1 MVSNAASKDTRL
13 RLHALVYVVLALL
26 LVQTWRR
33 NAIYQSMETYCRAVL
48 AENPHAWTLQNNL
61 GVVLKER
68 GEFEQ
73 AIACNRQAL
82 RDNPR
87 FMEAHNNL
95 GNVLSATCN
104 WQEAET
110 EFFSALQLSPSN
122 SDVLGNLAD
131 NYFRQGKIREA
142 LAADAEAIKADR
154 YNPRRYAE
162 FGRKLAANKQFE
174 QAIVCFKNALLL
186 NPSDITIQ
194 VNLAQTLIVAGHG
207 KDASVVCEQAMQ
219 TAKESGDK
227 QVIQTIASF
236 CNQCHPPTQK

>member
-1 MVSNAASKDTRL
+1 
-13 RLHALVYVVLALL
+13 
-26 LVQTWRR
+26 
-33 NAIYQSMETYCRAVL
+33 METYCRAVL

-61 GVVLKER
+61 GVVLKQR
-68 GEFEQ
+68 GESEQ
-73 AIACNRQAL
+73 AIACHRQAL

-95 GNVLSATCN
+95 GDVLSTTCN

-122 SDVLGNLAD
+122 SDVLGSLAD

-174 QAIVCFKNALLL
+174 QFASRLCKPQKNPET
-186 NPSDITIQ
+186 N
-194 VNLAQTLIVAGHG
+194 
-207 KDASVVCEQAMQ
+207 K
-219 TAKESGDK
+219 
-227 QVIQTIASF
+227 
-236 CNQCHPPTQK
+236 